1 MNTNEYIEKYSKTEK
16 TKEQLIVTMKVPPR
30 KVANI
35 HSEVSEESQKR
46 KVKSSDV
53 ALFLEVKGYKN
64 LTCLTKALTI
74 DNCHARGLEKT
85 WIFNLGIKSPPRKR
99 TKKKT
104 TNEK

>member
-1 MNTNEYIEKYSKTEK
+1 MNTNEYIEKYTTIKK
-16 TKEQLIVTMKVPPR
+16 TKQQVIVKMVVPPR

-35 HSEVSEESQKR
+35 ISEMDEDSVKR

-53 ALFLEVKGYKN
+53 VLFLETKGYKN
-64 LTCLTKALTI
+64 LTCLTKAFTI

-85 WIFNLGIKSPPRKR
+85 WIFEKTTSPLKR
-99 TKKKT
+99 TKTKT